1 MKYAIQIPKPCH
13 ESWQEMTPESNGR
26 HCAQCSKTVIDFTG
40 WVQEDIHRYIEQQG
54 PAKICGRFREEQL
67 MPSDAERIIRSIAFA
82 PLPLYKKV
90 AAIFLLAFGLVQM
103 SCNTETPKAI
113 QHAAIITNDTPQK
126 KIENVTL
133 GMVAPPQLHQKQ
145 KSKTEHIVMGAGGN
159 RVELFFFRRSLWKKI
174 AFSLLLSWRLS
185 RLFISGAK
193 QKESKVM
200 RAEYEGFF

>member
-145 KSKTEHIVMGAGGN
+145 KSKTEHIVMGGIAVPLN
-159 RVELFFFRRSLWKKI
+159 RRLPDHATKPSDSVRNETHLKGEVEYIPSDTTRKR
-174 AFSLLLSWRLS
+174 
-185 RLFISGAK
+185 G
-193 QKESKVM
+193 QD
-200 RAEYEGFF
+200 